1 MQSWKMLGEDFLSPP
16 PKKRAIFCYSHLLN
30 TVLKEKGGGVLLN
43 IKIP

>member
-16 PKKRAIFCYSHLLN
+16 LKKAIFCYSHLLN
-30 TVLKEKGGGVLLN
+30 TALKEKGGGVLLN